1 MMKFGTV
8 QRAYLGIQY
17 LPENLSDEQK
27 KEQNIPEYEGGVYV
41 KDVPKDGAAFSA
53 GIKSGDVITGIND
66 VPVTSG
72 AEMVGQIATYRPGD
86 KININYKRDGRDYRI
101 PVTLRNSTGTMEVV
115 KSSVIDRLGADLQ
128 TIDKNQAKDLG
139 VVGGVV
145 IKAIGQ
151 KGLMSKVRVQEGFVI
166 LKADGQKINSVD
178 EFRKV
183 LDKSSGSVKVEGVY
197 PGYEGVF
204 TFVLN
209 LDSSAK

>member
-41 KDVPKDGAAFSA
+41 KDVPKDGAAYSA

-86 KININYKRDGRDYRI
+86 KIFINYKRDGKDYRT
-101 PVTLRNSTGTMEVV
+101 PVTLRNSTGTLEVV
-115 KSSVIDRLGADLQ
+115 KTSMIDKLGADLQ
-128 TIDKNQAKDLG
+128 TITKDQAKDLG
-139 VVGGVV
+139 VSGGVV
-145 IKAIGQ
+145 IKGIGQ
-151 KGLMSKVRVQEGFVI
+151 RGLLSKVRVQEGFVI
-166 LKADGQKINSVD
+166 LKANNEKINTVD
-178 EFRKV
+178 DFRKV
-183 LDKSSGSVKVEGVY
+183 LEKANGSVTVEGVY
-197 PGYEGVF
+197 PGYEGVYN
-204 TFVLN
+204 FVLN
-209 LDSSAK
+209 LDNAK